1 MDCSLPGCFVHGIFQ
16 ARILEWP
23 FPSPGDL
30 PNPGIETVS
39 LASLA
44 SAGEFFTTSTT
55 WESPDL
61 SQYLVT
67 NIKNIYMYLSLAFH
81 LLFVVVFNILPVS

>member
-16 ARILEWP
+16 ARILDWP

-44 SAGEFFTTSTT
+44 SAGELFTTSTT

-61 SQYLVT
+61 SQYLIT
-67 NIKNIYMYLSLAFH
+67 NIKNIYMYLSLASH
-81 LLFVVVFNILPVS
+81 LLFVVIFNILPVS